1 MFLMVTAAVT
11 GPARRVGN
19 AYTIVPGTPCPM
31 RDDYSSSLPQLLDAA
46 NGFTMILKDFSWY
59 PKTVVNLTLG
69 LF

>member
-1 MFLMVTAAVT
+1 MLSE
-11 GPARRVGN
+11 
-19 AYTIVPGTPCPM
+19 VPGIPCPM
-31 RDDYSSSLPQLLDAA
+31 RDDYCRSLPQLLGRA